1 MGAADLWALNSAD
14 IFAVNDFQTGPSV
27 DFFILTIGYN
37 WYHEVLGRFV
47 SPKGSQSN
55 SSSFRCFVIRL
66 LCGLRVL
73 QMRPQG
79 FFPQDSG
86 FWLSPSQR
94 FQKWKCSLSTWP
106 GCHYGHHVMFGYVWW
121 LKDFK
126 LAILPGFW
134 LPAATE
140 FMPFAGW
147 PCTQCSLV
155 CQLGWISL
163 QCCGSTRDVFRLMG
177 QTDTKSSVLQAM
189 QLLRL
194 CGNLTM
200 KAKVDPTINTWRHLS
215 AVGWGVRLCFFFHLT
230 HRSTFFTWQFLQ
242 RLRITRLIRIA

>member
-1 MGAADLWALNSAD
+1 MKWK
-14 IFAVNDFQTGPSV
+14 
-27 DFFILTIGYN
+27 
-37 WYHEVLGRFV
+37 W
-47 SPKGSQSN
+47 K
-55 SSSFRCFVIRL
+55 
-66 LCGLRVL
+66 
-73 QMRPQG
+73 
-79 FFPQDSG
+79 

-94 FQKWKCSLSTWP
+94 FKLAWLPLGTPC
-106 GCHYGHHVMFGYVWW
+106 YVWW

-126 LAILPGFW
+126 LAILPAFW

-147 PCTQCSLV
+147 PRTQCSLV

-215 AVGWGVRLCFFFHLT
+215 AVGWGVGLCFFFFK
-230 HRSTFFTWQFLQ
+230 SDAWEYFFYLALLA